1 VRTQIDYTAF
11 AQVMNVAF
19 GTNFPQSFDPFADD
33 ASFLIAAYVF
43 EDTGA
48 SAYIVSISTL
58 LTLNPFSQ
66 NLKLILLSTLSLST

>member
-1 VRTQIDYTAF
+1 MRTQIDYTAF

>member
-1 VRTQIDYTAF
+1 MTALCVSPCAQLDYTAF

-48 SAYIVSISTL
+48 SAYIVSV
-58 LTLNPFSQ
+58 
-66 NLKLILLSTLSLST
+66 